1 MIKAVL
7 IKLHNICS
15 MCRNTYT
22 AREKYSRKKKV
33 ENCTDCLERM
43 FEIKNKELLLKKR
56 SHNCT
61 FLKGLEKHWR
71 QLRKIVGKEGNLS
84 KQ

>member
-1 MIKAVL
+1 M
-7 IKLHNICS
+7 
-15 MCRNTYT
+15 
-22 AREKYSRKKKV
+22 

-61 FLKGLEKHWR
+61 FLKGIEKHWR